1 MDDLKYFLEL
11 IFKDEI
17 EKVIISNPRLKSEAV
32 RKITLEAK
40 KDGWQIA
47 GYTEKQ
53 VFHENIQTD
62 LVVSKTLEL
71 AQGNFKQINAFS
83 KTQEHMLLVSKKGSC
98 NYKVNKSAND
108 RIVAVSKKGSHNRKK
123 NYILQEGMQIEPL
136 MDMGVFTKEGK
147 VVNAMY
153 DKYKQLNR
161 FLEILDDEIS
171 KQKLERI
178 HVIDF
183 GCGKSYLTFVVYYY
197 LTEVMYL
204 GVEMIGFERRCD

>member
-71 AQGNFKQINAFS
+71 RKVTS
-83 KTQEHMLLVSKKGSC
+83 SRSML
-98 NYKVNKSAND
+98 
-108 RIVAVSKKGSHNRKK
+108 
-123 NYILQEGMQIEPL
+123 
-136 MDMGVFTKEGK
+136 F
-147 VVNAMY
+147 
-153 DKYKQLNR
+153 
-161 FLEILDDEIS
+161 
-171 KQKLERI
+171 QK
-178 HVIDF
+178 
-183 GCGKSYLTFVVYYY
+183 
-197 LTEVMYL
+197 
-204 GVEMIGFERRCD
+204 RRNICC